1 MLLSLDIS
9 TSCIGYAIFQ
19 NDGSIKELSC
29 VKFRDGINL
38 FEKLL
43 EFKEKTKYFKLLS
56 IDRVAIEE
64 PVKKFEGKFS
74 NADTIS
80 KLNFFNGMI
89 SSHIFQELGVIPV
102 YHNVKTAR
110 ASVFPGIQSKNEK
123 GTIKHMIWER
133 VMQME
138 PKINWVY
145 NKNGKL
151 KDENYD
157 MADAYVVGVSQLILE
172 IEQKNKKEELPQ
184 KKEITKTVVK
194 KKSLTKK

>member
-9 TSCIGYAIFQ
+9 TSCIGYAIFE
-19 NDGSIKELSC
+19 NDGSIKELNC
-29 VKFRDGINL
+29 VKFRDGLNL
-38 FEKLL
+38 FEKLT
-43 EFKEKTKYFKLLS
+43 EFKQKTKYFKLLS
-56 IDRVAIEE
+56 IDRIAIEE

-89 SSHIFQELGVIPV
+89 SSYVFQELEVTPV
-102 YHNVKTAR
+102 YHNVKSAR

-123 GTIKHMIWER
+123 GTIKHLIWER

-138 PKINWVY
+138 PKLNWLY

-151 KDENYD
+151 RDENYD
-157 MADAYVVGVSQLILE
+157 MADAYVVGVSQMILE
-172 IEQKNKKEELPQ
+172 MQQKNAQKEEVDNKES
-184 KKEITKTVVK
+184 KKQIVK
-194 KKSLTKK
+194 KRSLVKK